1 MKKLILLVIVVAIIA
16 ALASL
21 AHAQKAKWHGLTET
35 EVREKLSAKFGNRLP
50 EAKKAHVQDAIVNKM
65 RARGALRDESTEVA
79 SA

>member
-1 MKKLILLVIVVAIIA
+1 MKKLIVLVIVVAIIA

-21 AHAQKAKWHGLTET
+21 ARAQKAKWYELTEA
-35 EVREKLSAKFGNRLP
+35 EVREKLSAKFGNHLP
-50 EAKKAHVQDAIVNKM
+50 EAKKAHMQDAVVKKM